1 MISRRRILSRSRGE
15 CDYNYNPYEEEEGVW
30 FSKEKLFKV
39 SSRTFLNKYSVDY
52 LFISIYC
59 NRNIFEE

>member
-15 CDYNYNPYEEEEGVW
+15 CDYDYNPYEEEDGIW

-39 SSRTFLNKYSVDY
+39 SSQTLVDEYSINY
-52 LFISIYC
+52 LFS
-59 NRNIFEE
+59 